1 MNQPNNKIYIC
12 SAMFFNKNLIEN
24 KYFDYNESVFWL
36 YYFSKILLS
45 MSLPN
50 FYELIAFNNQNKLDK
65 YFQPRFILNS

>member
-1 MNQPNNKIYIC
+1 
-12 SAMFFNKNLIEN
+12 MFFNKNLIEN

-50 FYELIAFNNQNKLDK
+50 FYELIAFNNQNKLDN